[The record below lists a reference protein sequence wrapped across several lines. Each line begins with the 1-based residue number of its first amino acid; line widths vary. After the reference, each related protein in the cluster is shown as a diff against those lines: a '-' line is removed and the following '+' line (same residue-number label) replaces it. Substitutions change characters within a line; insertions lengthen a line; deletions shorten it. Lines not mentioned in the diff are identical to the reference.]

1 MMEYKTIKNTVYIR
15 IDKGEDI
22 VQTILSVC
30 KKENILGGYFQGIG
44 ACSTA
49 TISTYIP
56 EQNDFIDHTISGMIE
71 MISLMGNIST
81 DDMDNPFQHSH
92 AMFSYLKTDGEI
104 AIAAG
109 HLKEAQIG
117 YTGEIVL
124 TPAEEKIG
132 RVFDPLAGIDVWKLS

>member
-1 MMEYKTIKNTVYIR
+1 MDYKKTKNNIYIR
-15 IDKGEDI
+15 VDKGES
-22 VQTILSVC
+22 VVRTILSVC
-30 KKENILGGYFQGIG
+30 KKENIQGGYFQGIG

-56 EQNDFIDHTISGMIE
+56 EQNDFIDHTVSGMIE

-81 DDMDNPFQHSH
+81 DDTDKPFCHSH
-92 AMFSYLKTDGEI
+92 AVFSYLKDNGEI
-104 AIAAG
+104 AVVAG

-124 TPAEEKIG
+124 TPTEEKIG

>member
-1 MMEYKTIKNTVYIR
+1 MMEYKKMDHTVYIR
-15 IDKGEDI
+15 IDKDETV

-30 KKENILGGYFQGIG
+30 RKENIRGGHFQGIG

-49 TISTYIP
+49 TIATYIP
-56 EQNDFIDHTISGMIE
+56 ERNDFVDHTISGMIE
-71 MISLMGNIST
+71 MISLMGNISI
-81 DDMDNPFQHSH
+81 DDKDEPFQHSH
-92 AMFSYLKTDGEI
+92 TVFSYLKDNGEI
-104 AIAAG
+104 AVVAG

-132 RVFDPLAGIDVWKLS
+132 RVFDTRTGIDVWKLS

>member
-1 MMEYKTIKNTVYIR
+1 MEYKKIKDTVYIR
-15 IDKGEDI
+15 VDKGENV

-30 KKENILGGYFQGIG
+30 KKENIQGGYFQGIG

-56 EQNDFIDHTISGMIE
+56 ERNDFIDHAVSGMIE

-81 DDMDNPFQHSH
+81 DDTDTPFQHSH
-92 AMFSYLKTDGEI
+92 AVFSYLKDNGEI
-104 AIAAG
+104 AVVAG

-124 TPAEEKIG
+124 TPADGKIG
-132 RVFDPLAGIDVWKLS
+132 RVFDTRAGIDVWKLS